1 MPFFSLPSGA
11 SPVLAGSGGP
21 TGTLGN
27 IGDIYLDTS
36 GAYLWGPKTISGW
49 GATGINLSL
58 GPTGPVSNVT
68 GPTGAGAT
76 GPTGNFPFAATGPT
90 APAGLTLAGSVWL
103 DDSTGK
109 YFVRYDTVWLEI
121 GVQGERGSTGPTG
134 AASTI
139 TGPTGGTPT
148 VATGPTPDSILING
162 ILVQAAQGATGPTGP
177 TGAASTVTGPTG
189 SIGGFS
195 DAQLINAQDQSY
207 TLVLTDAGK
216 LVTLATGSGDLVVT
230 VPALSSVLF
239 PTGTHVDIARLGDA
253 SVTVTGAAGVTI
265 NATPGRSLRAKY
277 SAGTLI
283 QYVGDTWLLV
293 GDLS

>member
-11 SPVLAGSGGP
+11 SPVLAGTGSP
-21 TGTLGN
+21 TGTAGN

-36 GAYLWGPKTISGW
+36 GAYLWGPKTVGGW

-58 GPTGPVSNVT
+58 GPTGAASTVA

-109 YFVRYDTVWLEI
+109 YFVRYGTNWLEI
-121 GVQGERGSTGPTG
+121 GVQGERG
-134 AASTI
+134 
-139 TGPTGGTPT
+139 
-148 VATGPTPDSILING
+148 V
-162 ILVQAAQGATGPTGP
+162 TGPTGP
-177 TGAASTVTGPTG
+177 RVTGPTGPASTVTGPTG
-189 SIGGFS
+189 SAATGPTGAASSVTGPTGSAGGFNA
-195 DAQLINAQDQSY
+195 AQSINAQTQSY
-207 TLVLTDAGK
+207 TLALTDAGK

-230 VPALSSVLF
+230 IPAIASVAF
-239 PTGTHVDIARLGDA
+239 ATGTHVDLARLGDA
-253 SVTVTGAAGVTI
+253 SVTVTGAAGVTV

-277 SAGTLI
+277 SAGTVI
-283 QYVGDTWLLV
+283 HYTGDTWLLV
-293 GDLS
+293 GDIQ